1 MNVEVIT
8 IDNQVYMIIKELKK
22 ENINYIYLSNMNDE
36 KDILIKKITDDNPN
50 YLLSLDSSEE
60 FQKALLL
67 FLNDQFPS
75 D

>member
-8 IDNQVYMIIKELKK
+8 IDNQDYMIIKELKK

-36 KDILIKKITDDNPN
+36 KDILIKKIMDDNPN

>member
-8 IDNQVYMIIKELKK
+8 IDNQDYMIIKELKK

>member
-8 IDNQVYMIIKELKK
+8 IDNQDYMIIKELKK
-22 ENINYIYLSNMNDE
+22 ENINYIYLSNINDE
-36 KDILIKKITDDNPN
+36 KDILIKKIIDDNPD
-50 YLLSLDSSEE
+50 YLLSLDNNEE

-75 D
+75 N